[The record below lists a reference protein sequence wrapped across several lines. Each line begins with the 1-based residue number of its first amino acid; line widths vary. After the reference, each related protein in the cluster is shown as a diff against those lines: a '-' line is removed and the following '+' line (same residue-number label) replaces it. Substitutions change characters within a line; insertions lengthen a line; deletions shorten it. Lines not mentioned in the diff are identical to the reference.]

1 MRSSGI
7 RYLWPYVAGRWDWL
21 FKVVAYAVI
30 GATASAFSPFVLGK
44 AVDELGGGV
53 RLSVLALYSAGILV
67 LAAILAVFRYKLR
80 MFTGEIAA
88 DVTYRMSQDMFAK
101 LTALDQRNYAYYGTG
116 DLLSRATSD
125 IIPVWRFFSAGFQ
138 MLSHALVLLVIGVVL
153 MARASVLLAGIVLAG
168 LLIVIAAQVLLGPLL
183 ERASERVQRDISEMS
198 TFSQEHLTT
207 IRMIKA
213 YGQEEQTVRAF
224 ETSNQN
230 LARSNLRFMV
240 LSGVISPVPGSVVRL
255 TAALVLGIG
264 GALVIENALTAGQLV
279 EFIVYLTLLSTAAM
293 QISSAFLRMLQG
305 AASAGRVGEVLH
317 HEPHVRN
324 APDAV
329 KIPIRGD
336 VAMENVTVRAKGATI
351 LKDVSFSVPA
361 GTTVGVVGPTG
372 AGKSTLL
379 RLVARVQDPSAGRV
393 LIDGMDARTLDL
405 GCLRGAV
412 ATVPQES
419 FLFGMSLRD
428 NVTLGLQ
435 DVPEETLDRAITTAR
450 LSNDM
455 PQFPRGLDTLVGER
469 GATLSGGQK
478 QRTAIA
484 RALVRDPRILILD
497 DAMASVDARTAS
509 QIVEGLAQGAAGRRT
524 TFIVTQHLPAIRH
537 ADYIL
542 VLDRGEIVE
551 RGAHAELLARGGLYA
566 AMYAREHDG
575 RADAANGWVREPQ
588 EVRA

>member
-1 MRSSGI
+1 M
-7 RYLWPYVAGRWDWL
+7 
-21 FKVVAYAVI
+21 
-30 GATASAFSPFVLGK
+30 
-44 AVDELGGGV
+44 
-53 RLSVLALYSAGILV
+53 
-67 LAAILAVFRYKLR
+67 
-80 MFTGEIAA
+80 
-88 DVTYRMSQDMFAK
+88 
-101 LTALDQRNYAYYGTG
+101 
-116 DLLSRATSD
+116 
-125 IIPVWRFFSAGFQ
+125 
-138 MLSHALVLLVIGVVL
+138 
-153 MARASVLLAGIVLAG
+153 
-168 LLIVIAAQVLLGPLL
+168 

-207 IRMIKA
+207 IRMFKA
-213 YGQEEQTVRAF
+213 YGQEEQMVRAF
-224 ETSNQN
+224 EASNQS

-264 GALVIENALTAGQLV
+264 GALVIQNALTRGQLV

-329 KIPIRGD
+329 KTPIRGD
-336 VAMENVTVRAKGATI
+336 VAMEDVTVRAAGAAI
-351 LKDVSFSVPA
+351 LKDINFSVPA

-379 RLVARVQDPSAGRV
+379 RLIPRVQDPSAGRV
-393 LIDGMDARTLDL
+393 LIDGIDARRIDL

-419 FLFGMSLRD
+419 FLFGMTLRD
-428 NVTLGLQ
+428 NITLGLE
-435 DVPEETLDRAITTAR
+435 DVPEETLDRAVTTAR

-455 PQFPRGLDTLVGER
+455 PQFPKGLDTLVGER

-509 QIVEGLAQGAAGRRT
+509 QIVEGLARGAAGRRT

-537 ADYIL
+537 ADHIL

-551 RGAHAELLARGGLYA
+551 RGTHQELLARGGLYA
-566 AMYAREHDG
+566 TMYAREHDS
-575 RADAANGWVREPQ
+575 RAEQPANGRVEESL